1 MLVGVDVRW
10 MLGKVRGM
18 GRYATQLIAPVR
30 KSCIGLA
37 PENADVSGM
46 VSVCQGHGFFPW
58 WEQVVLPKLAESQSL
73 DFLICPYNTAPLIKP
88 ANTQLILVVHD
99 LIFLRSFK
107 ELPLSVSVYQTLGR
121 LYRRAIVPR
130 VVKNAD
136 VLLTVSEFTKQELVA
151 RFKLDADK
159 IQVIPNAIS
168 DDWLNLEPL
177 PTALRQPYLFTVAGE
192 APSKNVI
199 RLIEAFALAKQ
210 SLPANY
216 SLKIAGIK
224 KEHHSQFITKAAS
237 LGVAEGVE
245 FLGFISNEE
254 LQNLYREASGFIFA
268 SLFEGFG
275 IPLIEAM
282 AAGTPVCCS
291 NTTSLPEVVGNAALL
306 FDPRNTEDIACA
318 INALLAYKES
328 ERLAKIQQGR
338 LRVQSFVESSVN
350 KQMTDFWRCLGVE

>member
-1 MLVGVDVRW
+1 MHVGVDVRW

-30 KSCIGLA
+30 ASCTGLA
-37 PENADVSGM
+37 PTGSEVKNMA
-46 VSVCQGHGFFPW
+46 SVCKGNSFFPW
-58 WEQVVLPKLAESQSL
+58 WEQVVLPKLAKSHSF

-88 ANTQLILVVHD
+88 ANTKLILVVHD

-136 VLLTVSEFTKQELVA
+136 VLLTVSEFTKQELVE
-151 RFKLDADK
+151 RFKLDAHK
-159 IQVIPNAIS
+159 VQVIPNAIS
-168 DDWLNLEPL
+168 DDWLRLAPL
-177 PTALRQPYLFTVAGE
+177 PTVLRKPYLFTVTGE

-210 SLPANY
+210 SFSDNY

-224 KEHHSQFITKAAS
+224 KEHHSQFIARAVS
-237 LGVAEGVE
+237 LRVANDVE

-254 LQNLYREASGFIFA
+254 LQCLYREATGFIFA

-306 FDPRNTEDIACA
+306 FDPKSVEEMAMSINT
-318 INALLAYKES
+318 LLAYEEG
-328 ERLAKIQQGR
+328 ERLENIQQGR

-350 KQMTDFWRCLGVE
+350 KQMTDFWRRLGVE